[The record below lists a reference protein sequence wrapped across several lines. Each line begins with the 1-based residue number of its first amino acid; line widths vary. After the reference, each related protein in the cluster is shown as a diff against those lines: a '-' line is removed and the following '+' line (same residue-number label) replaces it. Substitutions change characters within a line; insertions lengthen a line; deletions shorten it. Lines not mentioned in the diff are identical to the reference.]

1 MIKNFLNLRLL
12 AKSDSCQTE
21 PEVGMGATTGAGS
34 DCYPHTI
41 IEVADDLSY
50 IVIQS
55 DNYEAVTN
63 CYTQEVMFHW
73 TAIANVTTVFAEGVF
88 LCGALWVSSVNE
100 IHIATI
106 RYRFHRRFY
115 QDPSF

>member
-55 DNYEAVTN
+55 DNYEAVKAVPYGSN
-63 CYTQEVMFHW
+63 VDYIYTANPQGATQKYTLRKNGRYICDGCPMKHYFLGV
-73 TAIANVTTVFAEGVF
+73 AIG
-88 LCGALWVSSVNE
+88 
-100 IHIATI
+100 
-106 RYRFHRRFY
+106 HRRFY